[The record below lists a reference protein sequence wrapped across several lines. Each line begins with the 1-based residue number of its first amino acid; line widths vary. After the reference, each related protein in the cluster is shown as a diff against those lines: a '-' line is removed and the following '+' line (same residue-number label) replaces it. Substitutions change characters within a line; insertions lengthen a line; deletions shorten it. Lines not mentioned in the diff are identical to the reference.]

1 MDRENVIMIEIS
13 FTEKNK
19 EKVEYLKKEIFRNF
33 SEVEQPD
40 ENKIALHECE
50 ECRGVRKDFA
60 DVKWQ
65 EASNQLL
72 EKNYDKLPLFTPQA
86 FNCFLPAFLIY
97 TLNNFDDSF
106 SEVCKFTLYALTPG
120 KSWKDKNGKISNYY
134 IQQFAPFTF
143 TQMDV
148 IYQFLVLA
156 KENPMYMTD
165 ITTIE
170 RSFDRL
176 KGIKSAS

>member
-1 MDRENVIMIEIS
+1 MMIEIS

-19 EKVEYLKKEIFRNF
+19 EKVKYLKKEIFRYF

-60 DVKWQ
+60 DIKWQ
-65 EASNQLL
+65 EARTELL

-86 FNCFLPAFLIY
+86 FNYFLPAFLIY

-106 SEVCKFTLYALTPG
+106 SEVLRMLFTLYALTPG

-134 IQQFAPFTF
+134 IQQFALFTF
-143 TQMDV
+143 TQMNV

-156 KENPMYMTD
+156 KENPMYMND
-165 ITTIE
+165 ITSIE

-176 KGIKSAS
+176 KAIKSAS